1 MNPKRLRPFQ
11 QRPFPRRIEVNLTV
25 TDLAAT
31 SRLIRDLV
39 HLTSGA
45 TGRASDRLASLLL
58 LTSMD
63 EISYPLLVGLLQL
76 DRGGKTT
83 DILDNLAARIAKL
96 ALETSGSGPI
106 RQDHPGPKVV
116 IRAVVGG
123 TG

>member
-31 SRLIRDLV
+31 SRLIHDLM
-39 HLTSGA
+39 HLTSSA
-45 TGRASDRLASLLL
+45 PGRASDRLASLL
-58 LTSMD
+58 TSMN
-63 EISYPLLVGLLQL
+63 EISHSLLVGLLQL
-76 DRGGKTT
+76 NRGGKTT
-83 DILDNLAARIAKL
+83 YILDNLAARIAKL